1 MLERGRLEPNF
12 WEPLRR
18 RFYER
23 YEQLYG
29 KGSSYRNARLEV
41 VTLRLRATAET
52 PRPKL
57 RVSKKLSSVVKGLAK
72 KGKRKIYWS
81 EKKKLLDT
89 PIFDGAHLVPG
100 NRVNGPAVVETTD
113 TTVAVPPGCRLRVD
127 RWGNFEITY

>member
-1 MLERGRLEPNF
+1 MLDEGRLEPKF
-12 WEPLRR
+12 WEPLGR

-29 KGSSYRNARLEV
+29 KGSSYRNARLEL

-57 RVSKKLSSVVKGLAK
+57 RISKKLSSAVKGSAK
-72 KGKRKIYWS
+72 KGRRRIYWS

-89 PIFDGAHLVPG
+89 PIFDGAHLAPG

-113 TTVAVPPGCRLRVD
+113 TTVAVPPGCRLAVD